1 MPYNNVI
8 DSGDVGNAIPEETA
22 TEILKNVPQQSAA
35 LTLFRSM
42 RLGARVT
49 NQPVLSALP
58 LAYFV
63 NGDTGLKQTTEL
75 AWANK
80 VMTVEELAVIVPV
93 PQNVVDDMS
102 FDIWTEIRPNIEE
115 AFGRAIDAAIF
126 FGVNKP
132 ASWPTDIV
140 AAATAAGNFVDQA
153 AADTAVNTVDK
164 ISDLWATVENDGY
177 DVNGMIGPRVMRGT
191 FRKFRDSTGQK
202 LMDFTNNT
210 YEGVNVQFTMDG
222 LWPTGA
228 TPPGLY
234 ARLIAGDFT
243 RGLIGI
249 RKDITYELFREGV
262 ITDNSTPP
270 QIIFNLLQQDMVA
283 MRVTMRLAWQVA
295 NPINYAQAV
304 EANRYPFGVLR
315 SPAA

>member
-1 MPYNNVI
+1 MPYNNVT
-8 DSGDVGNAIPEETA
+8 DSGDVGKAIPEQTA
-22 TEILKNVPQQSAA
+22 TEILKNIPQESAA
-35 LTLFRSM
+35 MSLFRQIP
-42 RLGARVT
+42 LATRVF

-80 VMTVEELAVIVPV
+80 TMTVEELAVIVPI
-93 PQNVVDDMS
+93 PQNVLDDMS
-102 FDIWTEIRPNIEE
+102 FDFWTEVRPNIEE
-115 AFGRAIDAAIF
+115 AFARAIDNAIF

-140 AAATAAGNFVDQA
+140 AAAVAAGNTVTQLS
-153 AADTAVNTVDK
+153 ADTAVNTVDK
-164 ISDLWATVENDGY
+164 ISDVMATVENDGY
-177 DVNGMIGPRVMRGT
+177 DVNGMIAPRSMRGT
-191 FRKFRDSTGQK
+191 FRKFRDTTGQR

-210 YEGVNVQFTMDG
+210 YEGVDVRFTMDG

-228 TPPGLY
+228 TPPGNY
-234 ARLIAGDFT
+234 AKLIVGDFT

-249 RKDITYELFREGV
+249 RKDLTFELFREGV
-262 ITDNSTPP
+262 ITDAGNLV
-270 QIIFNLLQQDMVA
+270 IFNLMQQDMVA

-295 NPINYAQAV
+295 NPINYAQSV

-315 SPAA
+315 SPTS